1 MRAGRFRGE
10 KKVKNGFYLQRVVN
24 NCAERVL
31 RGLRA
36 PIRADGL
43 CAGGGKERRNRE
55 TAARIAYGLRMR
67 QRPRCQRGEPQPV
80 LPTAC
85 AQGGKG
91 IGLRQRMARGGLA
104 SGKQKVRRGLLW
116 PARAIAYF
124 GKRGFYQA
132 KRVLGP

>member
-43 CAGGGKERRNRE
+43 CAGVRGAGIGK
-55 TAARIAYGLRMR
+55 
-67 QRPRCQRGEPQPV
+67 PQPV